1 MSDKLKELELDL
13 ADLIGHKS
21 YGIYEDID
29 KAFNLGMQIAK
40 ELNRLQIK
48 DYKIECLEQK
58 RTEEDKKDKFRTAT
72 EKINKFLE
80 YIVKSCIRE
89 HVRKVGSWTIEK
101 ATYYGSNVDRF
112 DGEISSKYG
121 VQFAKADLESY
132 GGDFEVE
139 FEVLGELKEV
149 LEKYDLIGY
158 ISGRFNNKSGE
169 EEDTVYD
176 ENEAEYLYSTR
187 LDTLIRLRDADIE
200 KIEAIASEIEK
211 IYMFTILARE

>member
-1 MSDKLKELELDL
+1 MSDKLKDLESELEKLVD
-13 ADLIGHKS
+13 KS
-21 YGIYEDID
+21 YGRFEDID
-29 KAFNLGMQIAK
+29 KAFNLGMQIAN

-58 RTEEDKKDKFRTAT
+58 RTEEDKKDKFRVAT
-72 EKINKFLE
+72 DKINKFLE
-80 YIVKSCIRE
+80 YVVKSCIRE

-112 DGEISSKYG
+112 DGEITSKYG

-149 LEKYDLIGY
+149 LEKHDLLGY
-158 ISGRFNNKSGE
+158 ISGRFNNSSGE
-169 EEDTVYD
+169 EEETVYD
-176 ENEAEYLYSTR
+176 EDEAEYLYNTR

-211 IYMFTILARE
+211 IYVFKILARE